1 MAAQLFDTK
10 KTKERVILTAI
21 ENQKNSQDFDYA
33 IEEFKNLAVADNLEV
48 VDVLTQK
55 YDRPNAATYFGKG
68 KVEELKELVN
78 AKEAGLVISN
88 DDLTA
93 TQIRNLER
101 MIASDV
107 RVVDRTGLILD
118 IFAARAKTKIAKLQ
132 VRLAQKQYQLPR
144 LHTSLA
150 NELDQQAGAGGA
162 SFTSRGSGET
172 KLELNRRTIEE
183 QISQIKTELKSLL
196 SSSTVQRKRRDN
208 SGLKRVA
215 LVGYTNAGKSTW
227 MNRIVERYSQIGN
240 DSEEKRVFE
249 KDMLFATLDSTVR
262 SIRLPNKR
270 QFLLSDTVGFISNL
284 PHNLV
289 ASFQSTLEEASNS
302 DLLVQIVDVS
312 DPHYRDMLA
321 TTSKTLRQIGAEQIP
336 MVTIF
341 NKADKA
347 KLSYPERSGEDL
359 IASALDK
366 KSLEAFIDLL
376 NKKLFADLKKVEL
389 LIPFDQGSVLS
400 ELIQN
405 NQVLH
410 QEYNDKGT
418 KIVLEL
424 SEAKIKQY
432 QRFVNI

>member
-1 MAAQLFDTK
+1 MTAQLFNTE
-10 KTKERVILTAI
+10 KTKEKVILTAI
-21 ENQKNSQDFDYA
+21 ENQKNSHDFDYA
-33 IEEFKNLAVADNLEV
+33 IEEFKNLALADNLEV
-48 VDVLTQK
+48 ADILTQK

-68 KVEELKELVN
+68 KVEELKELVI
-78 AKEAGLVISN
+78 ARDAQLVISN

-93 TQIRNLER
+93 TQIRNLEK
-101 MIASDV
+101 MIGAGV

-118 IFAARAKTKIAKLQ
+118 IFAARAKTRIAKLQ

-150 NELDQQAGAGGA
+150 NDLDQQAGAGGG

-172 KLELNRRTIEE
+172 KLELNRRTIED

-196 SSSTVQRKRRDN
+196 ASSTIQRKQRDN

-227 MNRIVERYSQIGN
+227 MNRIIEQYSQIV
-240 DSEEKRVFE
+240 DDLEEKKVFE

-262 SIRLPNKR
+262 SVRLPNKR
-270 QFLLSDTVGFISNL
+270 QFLLSDTVGFVSNL

-289 ASFQSTLEEASNS
+289 ASFQSTLEEASNA
-302 DLLVQIVDVS
+302 DLLVQIVDIS

-321 TTSKTLRQIGAEQIP
+321 TTSKTLQQIGAKQIP
-336 MVTIF
+336 MITIF

-347 KLSYPERSGEDL
+347 KLNYPERSGENL
-359 IASALDK
+359 IASALDG
-366 KSLEAFIDLL
+366 KSLDAFIDLL
-376 NKKLFADLKKVEL
+376 NKKLFADLKEVEL
-389 LIPFDQGSVLS
+389 LIPFDQGSILS
-400 ELIQN
+400 QLIQD
-405 NQVLH
+405 NQVLR

-418 KIVLEL
+418 KIVVEL
-424 SEAKIKQY
+424 PEAKIKRY
-432 QRFVNI
+432 EKFVNV

>member
-1 MAAQLFDTK
+1 
-10 KTKERVILTAI
+10 
-21 ENQKNSQDFDYA
+21 
-33 IEEFKNLAVADNLEV
+33 
-48 VDVLTQK
+48 
-55 YDRPNAATYFGKG
+55 
-68 KVEELKELVN
+68 
-78 AKEAGLVISN
+78 
-88 DDLTA
+88 
-93 TQIRNLER
+93 
-101 MIASDV
+101 
-107 RVVDRTGLILD
+107 
-118 IFAARAKTKIAKLQ
+118 
-132 VRLAQKQYQLPR
+132 
-144 LHTSLA
+144 
-150 NELDQQAGAGGA
+150 
-162 SFTSRGSGET
+162 
-172 KLELNRRTIEE
+172 
-183 QISQIKTELKSLL
+183 IKTELKSLL

-240 DSEEKRVFE
+240 DSEEKKVFE

-312 DPHYRDMLA
+312 DPHYRDMLT

-376 NKKLFADLKKVEL
+376 N
-389 LIPFDQGSVLS
+389 
-400 ELIQN
+400 
-405 NQVLH
+405 
-410 QEYNDKGT
+410 
-418 KIVLEL
+418 
-424 SEAKIKQY
+424 
-432 QRFVNI
+432 

>member
-1 MAAQLFDTK
+1 M
-10 KTKERVILTAI
+10 
-21 ENQKNSQDFDYA
+21 
-33 IEEFKNLAVADNLEV
+33 
-48 VDVLTQK
+48 
-55 YDRPNAATYFGKG
+55 
-68 KVEELKELVN
+68 
-78 AKEAGLVISN
+78 
-88 DDLTA
+88 
-93 TQIRNLER
+93 
-101 MIASDV
+101 
-107 RVVDRTGLILD
+107 
-118 IFAARAKTKIAKLQ
+118 
-132 VRLAQKQYQLPR
+132 
-144 LHTSLA
+144 
-150 NELDQQAGAGGA
+150 
-162 SFTSRGSGET
+162 
-172 KLELNRRTIEE
+172 
-183 QISQIKTELKSLL
+183 
-196 SSSTVQRKRRDN
+196 
-208 SGLKRVA
+208 
-215 LVGYTNAGKSTW
+215 
-227 MNRIVERYSQIGN
+227 
-240 DSEEKRVFE
+240 
-249 KDMLFATLDSTVR
+249 
-262 SIRLPNKR
+262 
-270 QFLLSDTVGFISNL
+270 LSDTVGFISNL

-312 DPHYRDMLA
+312 DPHYRDMLT

>member
-1 MAAQLFDTK
+1 MTAQLFNTE
-10 KTKERVILTAI
+10 KTKEKVILTAI
-21 ENQKNSQDFDYA
+21 ENQKNSHDFDYA
-33 IEEFKNLAVADNLEV
+33 IEEFKNLALADNLEV
-48 VDVLTQK
+48 ADILTQK

-68 KVEELKELVN
+68 KVKELKELVI
-78 AKEAGLVISN
+78 ARDAQLVISN

-93 TQIRNLER
+93 TQIRNLEK
-101 MIASDV
+101 MIGADV
-107 RVVDRTGLILD
+107 HVVDRTGLILD
-118 IFAARAKTKIAKLQ
+118 IFAARAKTRIAKLQ

-150 NELDQQAGAGGA
+150 NDLDQQAGAGGG

-172 KLELNRRTIEE
+172 KLELNRRTIED

-196 SSSTVQRKRRDN
+196 ASSTIQRKQRDN

-227 MNRIVERYSQIGN
+227 MNRIIEQYSQIG
-240 DSEEKRVFE
+240 DDLEEKKVFE

-262 SIRLPNKR
+262 SVRLPNKR
-270 QFLLSDTVGFISNL
+270 QFLLSDTVGFVSNL

-289 ASFQSTLEEASNS
+289 ASFQSTLEEASNA

-321 TTSKTLRQIGAEQIP
+321 TTSKTLQQIGAKQIP
-336 MVTIF
+336 MITIF

-347 KLSYPERSGEDL
+347 KLNYPERNGENL
-359 IASALDK
+359 IASALDE
-366 KSLEAFIDLL
+366 KSLDAFIDLL
-376 NKKLFADLKKVEL
+376 NKKLFADLKEVEL
-389 LIPFDQGSVLS
+389 LIPFDQGSILS
-400 ELIQN
+400 QLIQD
-405 NQVLH
+405 NQVLR

-418 KIVLEL
+418 KIVVEL
-424 SEAKIKQY
+424 PEAKIKRY
-432 QRFVNI
+432 ERFVNV